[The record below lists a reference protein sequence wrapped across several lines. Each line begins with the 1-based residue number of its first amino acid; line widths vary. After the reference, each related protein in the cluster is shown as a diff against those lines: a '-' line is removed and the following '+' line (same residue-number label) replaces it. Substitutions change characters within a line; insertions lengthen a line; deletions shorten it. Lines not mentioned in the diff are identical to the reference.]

1 MSGQAYTLAMYQV
14 KAGREDEF
22 VAAWNELASTF
33 SSLPEPP
40 LWGTLIRHRADR
52 TLFYSFGPWRSPE
65 HVRAMRESPAA
76 GAAFARL
83 RGLCEELTP
92 GDFEV
97 VTHVDV
103 RGADDIPSRGDAT
116 PRPNGEF

>member
-1 MSGQAYTLAMYQV
+1 MSGQAYTLAMYRV

-22 VAAWNELASTF
+22 VAAWNELVSTF
-33 SSLPEPP
+33 SSPPEPP
-40 LWGTLIRHRADR
+40 QWGTLIRHRADR
-52 TLFYSFGPWRSPE
+52 TLFYSCGPRRTLE

-76 GAAFARL
+76 GAAFARI
-83 RGLCEELTP
+83 RELCEELTP

-103 RGADDIPSRGDAT
+103 RGAGDIP
-116 PRPNGEF
+116 